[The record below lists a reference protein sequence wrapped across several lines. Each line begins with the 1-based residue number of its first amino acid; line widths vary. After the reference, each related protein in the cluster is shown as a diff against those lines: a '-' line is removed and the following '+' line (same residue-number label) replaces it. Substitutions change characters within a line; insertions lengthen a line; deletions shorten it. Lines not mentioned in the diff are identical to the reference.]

1 MRNGPQGLEEVNMT
15 QFREQKGSPK
25 VEWETEG
32 ATSSSSGEDLCLTT
46 AWRLG
51 GKWMVRIVTLR
62 VGRLSVPWPALGG

>member
-32 ATSSSSGEDLCLTT
+32 ATGPQV
-46 AWRLG
+46 
-51 GKWMVRIVTLR
+51 VRTC
-62 VGRLSVPWPALGG
+62 ALLPRGDQVVNGW